1 MCTQNP
7 RIYQALRCIVVPAA
21 IYLLSATLAVAQNI
35 ADFALGGHNIC
46 LIDTE
51 GNLECTTRF
60 EEEVYLPPDDGTLY
74 SSVSSGD
81 AHSCAITQGGE
92 LRCWGMNNFGQL
104 DAPTL
109 AVDFVSVA
117 SSEGHSCAI
126 DANMQAHCWGL
137 NTNGQTAVPEPNA
150 GFVSLELGA
159 IASCGSK
166 ESGETVCW
174 SSAEGITA
182 NIPDNPAYS
191 NLAVA
196 GFGQACGL
204 TQEGFIDCW
213 ATTAF
218 SVDAPAA
225 GPYTQID
232 LNTVFFCGLTSAGL
246 LDCNVREFTPATSF
260 NERNSTL
267 LNQVASLPL
276 LTSFEVSRQ
285 TFPGTSI
292 CGVTLDGDLACIG
305 EGLPA
310 NALPGTQTSPLSDI
324 PQLDNLRFTAYSDTT
339 IELFW
344 DNNNNSFAGINI
356 YRDNELLAFT
366 SNLSSYLDDTL
377 VVDQDFVYAVAL
389 VDAAGFEGPMSESI
403 LVSTG
408 DRGLDD
414 TGNNVNAS
422 LSHPGQPTNIS
433 ITRYGDTSLEIFWDR
448 PSGIF
453 NPSFQVYRN
462 GEFLAFAPG
471 PSYFDD
477 SVNPDT
483 AYSYTI
489 VVVEFRGDD
498 VIGVGFANE
507 PVLNAE

>member
-1 MCTQNP
+1 MSVRNT
-7 RIYQALRCIVVPAA
+7 RIYSVLRWLVVPVA
-21 IYLLSATLAVAQNI
+21 IYLLSATLAVAQNV

-46 LIDTE
+46 AIDTD

-60 EEEVYLPPDDGTLY
+60 
-74 SSVSSGD
+74 D
-81 AHSCAITQGGE
+81 ADVFHHSCAITQSGE

-104 DAPTL
+104 DAPAL
-109 AVDFVSVA
+109 AVDFVEVA

-137 NTNGQTAVPEPNA
+137 NTNGQTEVPEPNV
-150 GFVSLELGA
+150 GFGSLELGA

-191 NLAVA
+191 DLAVA
-196 GFGQACGL
+196 SFGEACGL
-204 TQEGFIDCW
+204 TQEGFIECW

-218 SVDAPAA
+218 SIDTPSG

-232 LNTVFFCGLTSAGL
+232 LNSQFFCGLTTAGL
-246 LDCNVREFTPATSF
+246 LDCTVRQIIPPTSID
-260 NERNSTL
+260 ERNAAL
-267 LNQVASLPL
+267 LTQVASLPPL
-276 LTSFEVSRQ
+276 VASLPPLTSFEVSRQ

-339 IELFW
+339 VELFW

-377 VVDQDFVYAVAL
+377 VVDQEFVYAV
-389 VDAAGFEGPMSESI
+389 
-403 LVSTG
+403 T
-408 DRGLDD
+408 
-414 TGNNVNAS
+414 
-422 LSHPGQPTNIS
+422 LSW
-433 ITRYGDTSLEIFWDR
+433 TR
-448 PSGIF
+448 
-453 NPSFQVYRN
+453 
-462 GEFLAFAPG
+462 
-471 PSYFDD
+471 
-477 SVNPDT
+477 
-483 AYSYTI
+483 
-489 VVVEFRGDD
+489 
-498 VIGVGFANE
+498 
-507 PVLNAE
+507 

>member
-1 MCTQNP
+1 MSVRNT
-7 RIYQALRCIVVPAA
+7 RIHSVLRWLVVPVA
-21 IYLLSATLAVAQNI
+21 IYLLCATLAVAQNV

-46 LIDTE
+46 AIDTD

-60 EEEVYLPPDDGTLY
+60 DADVFQPPDDGTLY
-74 SSVSSGD
+74 TSVSSGD
-81 AHSCAITQGGE
+81 AHSCAITQSGE

-104 DAPTL
+104 DAPAL
-109 AVDFVSVA
+109 AVDFVEVA

-137 NTNGQTAVPEPNA
+137 NTNSQTDVPEPNA
-150 GFVSLELGA
+150 GFISLELSA
-159 IASCGSK
+159 IASCGTK

-174 SSAEGITA
+174 STAEAITA

-191 NLAVA
+191 DLAVA
-196 GFGQACGL
+196 SFGEACGL
-204 TQEGFIDCW
+204 TQEGFIECW

-218 SVDAPAA
+218 SIDTPSG

-232 LNTVFFCGLTSAGL
+232 LNSQFFCGLTTVGL
-246 LDCNVREFTPATSF
+246 LDCTVRQIIPPTSID
-260 NERNSTL
+260 ERNAAL
-267 LNQVASLPL
+267 LTQVASLPP

-285 TFPGTSI
+285 TFPSTSI
-292 CGVTLDGDLACIG
+292 CGVTVDGDLVCVG
-305 EGLPA
+305 QNLPA
-310 NALPGTQTSPLSDI
+310 NALPGNPTSPLLDI
-324 PQLDNLRFTAYSDTT
+324 PQLENLRYTAYSDTT
-339 IELFW
+339 AELFW
-344 DNNNNSFAGINI
+344 DNNNSRFAGVNI
-356 YRDNELLAFT
+356 YRDDELLAFT
-366 SNLSSYLDDTL
+366 SNLSSYIDDTL
-377 VVDQDFVYAVAL
+377 VVDRDFVYAVAL

-403 LVSTG
+403 LVSTA

-448 PSGIF
+448 PNAVF

-462 GEFLAFAPG
+462 GEFVAFAPG

-483 AYSYTI
+483 AYNYTI
-489 VVVEFRGDD
+489 VVVEFRGSD
-498 VIGVGFANE
+498 VVGVGFVNE
-507 PVLNAE
+507 PALSAE